1 MEIKGS
7 FFGGAASAFA
17 GSLSFRAMKVVQ
29 IVARCT
35 ERQES
40 CVLRRGKARVAR
52 RRVTEKTMGSNIDR
66 KLLHLVILVRF
77 CFGLLGPSTSGTR
90 PVVRAVAS
98 SHRSGKDRKDGSV
111 RHLEPA
117 VPQESATYMDL
128 ACFRFFPFSF
138 ASLVFAC
145 IFACLLSR
153 SADVDGGNRLYNR
166 PAHPALAGGFTRKR
180 EPVTTGPRARE
191 RGLRLCGQKGGG
203 EKGEGVANEGCMLMH
218 DDDDEFHHDGGG
230 HIRFRSRKR
239 PRSQGKGAFPLCSR
253 TNECPA
259 IHHLCQHTPH
269 PRMITVYI
277 L

>member
-1 MEIKGS
+1 MEIEGS

-98 SHRSGKDRKDGSV
+98 LHRSGAGSQ
-111 RHLEPA
+111 RRLRSTFGTRC
-117 VPQESATYMDL
+117 SARIGNL
-128 ACFRFFPFSF
+128 HGSGLFPIFSF
-138 ASLVFAC
+138 AFHC
-145 IFACLLSR
+145 F
-153 SADVDGGNRLYNR
+153 RL
-166 PAHPALAGGFTRKR
+166 HL
-180 EPVTTGPRARE
+180 
-191 RGLRLCGQKGGG
+191 
-203 EKGEGVANEGCMLMH
+203 CMLV
-218 DDDDEFHHDGGG
+218 
-230 HIRFRSRKR
+230 ITFR
-239 PRSQGKGAFPLCSR
+239 
-253 TNECPA
+253 
-259 IHHLCQHTPH
+259 
-269 PRMITVYI
+269 
-277 L
+277 